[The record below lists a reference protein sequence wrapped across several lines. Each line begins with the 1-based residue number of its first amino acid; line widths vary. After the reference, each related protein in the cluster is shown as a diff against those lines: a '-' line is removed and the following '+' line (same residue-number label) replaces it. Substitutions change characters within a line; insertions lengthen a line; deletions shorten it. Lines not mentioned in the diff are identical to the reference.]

1 MSEGNLWGHERD
13 PLKNK
18 EFIGGAF
25 WLLIALVIIWQAL
38 DLKLGNYRTPGPG
51 FIPLGVGLGMAALSL
66 VVMARATLFAS
77 GPGLPV
83 KASTNAFKKLG
94 LVMGA
99 MLLYALFFQF
109 LGFPLTTFLLLLLLF
124 KGGDP
129 RVWVKP
135 ILLAGAA
142 TVFAYFLFSVL
153 LSCELPRGIL
163 GI

>member
-1 MSEGNLWGHERD
+1 MKS
-13 PLKNK
+13 K
-18 EFIGGAF
+18 EFLGGAF
-25 WLLIALVIIWQAL
+25 WFLVALVIIWQAL

-51 FIPLGVGLGMAALSL
+51 FIPLSVGLGMALLSL
-66 VVMARATLFAS
+66 VVMGRVILFAS
-77 GPGLPV
+77 GPGLTLKV
-83 KASTNAFKKLG
+83 SRNAFKKLG

-99 MLLYALFFQF
+99 LLLYALLFQY

-129 RVWVKP
+129 QSWLKP
-135 ILLAGAA
+135 TLLAGGA
-142 TVFAYFLFSVL
+142 TIFAYFLFSVL